1 MIARPP
7 GRLCFILDEPEMAAD
22 GQPII
27 PRYADMMAEAAREH
41 LIDIFVPVSS
51 TLPATARQA
60 IAIGLSLS
68 GTFIEFL
75 ELPHGVS
82 TGRSKSHL
90 VARHLAA
97 QDAYDSVYFLG
108 APWLAHDTLAARSRG
123 LILTGS
129 AVVLH
134 PAGADPSDSVP
145 RISAMRA
152 PMSGQA
158 MTQSNPVRERVA
170 TESAA
175 SRLLDLIS
183 TCSPTRP
190 CPYDDASALLRDM
203 LGAPTSPDHAR
214 VMAALR
220 SAPFFRHPDQRL
232 QDCMFR
238 LALAVGDR
246 DAALRI
252 EQLAAQADE
261 TEYLA
266 RYADVA
272 SAVAGG
278 RVRSGFKHYI
288 RHGMAENRTG
298 FGRLSQMA
306 ELLSI
311 WTARPVALR
320 HLPKVLQGL
329 EQRVAL

>member
-170 TESAA
+170 TNRRPAGFS
-175 SRLLDLIS
+175 IS
-183 TCSPTRP
+183 
-190 CPYDDASALLRDM
+190 
-203 LGAPTSPDHAR
+203 
-214 VMAALR
+214 
-220 SAPFFRHPDQRL
+220 F
-232 QDCMFR
+232 
-238 LALAVGDR
+238 
-246 DAALRI
+246 
-252 EQLAAQADE
+252 
-261 TEYLA
+261 
-266 RYADVA
+266 
-272 SAVAGG
+272 
-278 RVRSGFKHYI
+278 
-288 RHGMAENRTG
+288 
-298 FGRLSQMA
+298 
-306 ELLSI
+306 
-311 WTARPVALR
+311 RPVPR
-320 HLPKVLQGL
+320 QGHAPMTTQVRCCATCW
-329 EQRVAL
+329 EHRPRPIMPG